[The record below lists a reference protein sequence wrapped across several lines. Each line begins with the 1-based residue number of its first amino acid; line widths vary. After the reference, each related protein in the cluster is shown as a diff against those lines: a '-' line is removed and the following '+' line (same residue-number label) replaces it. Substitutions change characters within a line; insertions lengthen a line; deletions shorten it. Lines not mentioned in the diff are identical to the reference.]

1 MRNTSHPQQ
10 QPTDMWADERQSPW
24 LLAFYAA
31 VFFAAIGLSAL
42 FPNGWMQ

>member
-31 VFFAAIGLSAL
+31 VLVASMGLSAL